1 MVSLRFRMLFIL
13 KMEMKSLTT
22 CKRKMYDGENSS
34 YSSDEY
40 LEVFSYLNI
49 DRLKHAW
56 EGIAMKQGTSYG
68 DEGFSNFIRM
78 AFQRHLGYDEED
90 YKKPV
95 IGICNTFSEVNRCH
109 SHIKPMIEIIKQGVI
124 MAGGIPLEFPTIS
137 IGEMFT
143 SPTTMLY
150 RNLVAM
156 DTEEMITAQ
165 PIDGVVLFGGCD
177 KMAPAQLM
185 GAASANKPAILFT
198 GGPMDNGEYNG
209 KTLGACSDCRFFW
222 QEYRGGTVDE
232 DEINKI
238 NAQLAPTAGHCMV
251 MGSASTI
258 ASCAEALG
266 MMLPG
271 AAAAPATVNERMRL
285 AKETGKAIVQ
295 LVHDNI
301 RPSDI
306 MTKNAFDNA
315 VRTLMAVGG
324 SSNAVIHL
332 IAIARRLG
340 IDLTLD
346 RFDEL
351 SQTTPFLANLRPAG
365 EFQMKEF
372 YHAGGVP
379 VLLKELSPLLHVDEL
394 TVTGKTLKENMK
406 DVKRNPTYDHI
417 IRPLESPL
425 YKDGGIAVLKGNLA
439 PNGAII
445 KPKAVINKKFL
456 KHKGQAVVF
465 KSIQDM
471 EERINDP
478 DLEVNEDS
486 VLVLQNA
493 GPVGA
498 PGMPEAGM
506 IPIPE
511 KLLKQGVR
519 DMARISD
526 CRMSGT
532 AFGTVIL
539 HMAPEAA
546 VGGPIGLIQ
555 DGDWIELD
563 VENRL
568 IELLVSEE
576 ELQRRK
582 ENWVA
587 PEFTDFNK
595 GYKWLYRQH
604 VLQADKGC
612 DFDFTFPMK

>member
-1 MVSLRFRMLFIL
+1 MNQ
-13 KMEMKSLTT
+13 K
-22 CKRKMYDGENSS
+22 
-34 YSSDEY
+34 
-40 LEVFSYLNI
+40 
-49 DRLKHAW
+49 
-56 EGIAMKQGTSYG
+56 TSYG

-90 YKKPV
+90 FNKPV

-109 SHIKPMIEIIKQGVI
+109 SHIQPLVEIIKQGVI

-137 IGEMFT
+137 VGEMFT

-165 PIDGVVLFGGCD
+165 PIDGVVLIGGCD
-177 KMAPAQLM
+177 KMGPAQLM

-232 DEINKI
+232 KEINEI

-258 ASCAEALG
+258 ACCAEALG

-271 AAAAPATVNERMRL
+271 AAAAPATVNERKRL
-285 AKETGKAIVQ
+285 AKETGKTIVK
-295 LVHDNI
+295 LVQANI

-306 MTKNAFDNA
+306 MTEEAFDNA

-324 SSNAVIHL
+324 STNAVIHL

-351 SQTTPFLANLRPAG
+351 SKTTPFLANLRPAG
-365 EFQMKEF
+365 EYQMKEF

-379 VLLKELSPLLHVDEL
+379 VLLKEMTSLLHVDGM
-394 TVTGKTLKENMK
+394 TVTGKTLWENIK
-406 DVKRNPTYDHI
+406 DVEPNPLYNHVINSLD
-417 IRPLESPL
+417 SPL
-425 YKDGGIAVLKGNLA
+425 HKDGGITILKGNLS
-439 PNGAII
+439 PNGALI
-445 KPKAVINKKFL
+445 KPKAVVNKKFL
-456 KHKGQAVVF
+456 KHKGQAIVF
-465 KSIQDM
+465 SSIQDM
-471 EERINDP
+471 EDRINDP
-478 DLEVNEDS
+478 DLDVNQDN

-493 GPVGA
+493 GPIGA

-506 IPIPE
+506 IPIPD
-511 KLLKQGVR
+511 KLLKEGVR
-519 DMARISD
+519 DMVRLSD

-532 AFGTVIL
+532 AFGTVVL
-539 HMAPEAA
+539 HITPEAA

-555 DGDWIELD
+555 DGDWIEID
-563 VENRL
+563 IEKGL
-568 IELLVSEE
+568 IQLLITDKEL
-576 ELQRRK
+576 K
-582 ENWVA
+582 ERANNWVA
-587 PEFTDFNK
+587 PKFTDYNK

-612 DFDFTFPMK
+612 DFDFAFPMD